1 MLTHFL
7 FPSNSQSPPDSKA
20 GAAELFAAAESW
32 PPACW
37 PAGVYA
43 AYTEANHAPGGL
55 TRKYVLIGMYAIWNR
70 SETLTDSF
78 RGRWKY
84 GIRGRTWRESTERD
98 RAQLSGR

>member
-1 MLTHFL
+1 MLTPFL
-7 FPSNSQSPPDSKA
+7 FLSSSQPPPDGKA

-43 AYTEANHAPGGL
+43 AETEADCAGGDL
-55 TRKYVLIGMYAIWNR
+55 ARKYVLIGMYGIWSR

-84 GIRGRTWRESTERD
+84 GVRWR
-98 RAQLSGR
+98 A